1 MWSNIGKVEDHQ
13 HSMEFLPSISQH
25 GSSEDLQKMSG
36 HKEAM
41 IIFADC
47 TSSMKGLFSGVLLFT
62 LSMAVL
68 VIHFVLNDSF
78 DNENVSDLIASV
90 AEWVLY
96 SMMLIVTIFAY
107 VKIAKLEVNP
117 HPVSLLGMLRKNL
130 KKHPI
135 LIVSNNLT
143 NQRPE
148 TKILTNG
155 IKVF

>member
-13 HSMEFLPSISQH
+13 HSMEFLPSISQQ

-41 IIFADC
+41 IIFADR
-47 TSSMKGLFSGVLLFT
+47 TSSMKGLFSGVLLFA

-78 DNENVSDLIASV
+78 DNGNVSDLIASV

-117 HPVSLLGMLRKNL
+117 HPVSLLGMLKDL
-130 KKHPI
+130 
-135 LIVSNNLT
+135 
-143 NQRPE
+143 
-148 TKILTNG
+148 
-155 IKVF
+155 

>member
-13 HSMEFLPSISQH
+13 HSMEFLPSITSQH
-25 GSSEDLQKMSG
+25 GSSEDLHKMSG

-47 TSSMKGLFSGVLLFT
+47 TSSMKGLFSGVLLFA

-78 DNENVSDLIASV
+78 DNENVCDLIASV

-117 HPVSLLGMLRKNL
+117 HPVSLLGTL
-130 KKHPI
+130 KD
-135 LIVSNNLT
+135 L
-143 NQRPE
+143 
-148 TKILTNG
+148 
-155 IKVF
+155 